1 MVACA
6 EPPKPVPGDPWG
18 MGDEGIV
25 VVVTTGGNVVL
36 VVVVGGTVVVVVV
49 GGTVVV
55 VVGGTVVVVVG
66 GTVVVVVVVAVDAK
80 HVGVV
85 TTLESKLTCPLR
97 ASRRPD
103 TVEPVWAVMEVSAN
117 IVPANDVLVP
127 RVAELPTCQKTLQAC
142 APLIKLTELEGAV
155 INVEPA

>member
-36 VVVVGGTVVVVVV
+36 VVVVGGTV
-49 GGTVVV
+49 VVV